1 MYKPKRS
8 QMSFYD
14 RVYEVTVPQ
23 NHFLRKLERVLDWD
37 GFESQLSALYHDRG
51 RQAHNPV
58 LMFKAIVLQFL
69 YDLSDR
75 KLQEQLTG
83 FMPFR
88 WFLNLDPLALPPD
101 YSAYCRFRDR
111 LGEKKI
117 AELFN
122 QVVMAARAASL
133 VTDRLSIVDATH
145 VRAKVDTFKMNN
157 KSDDDHKATPK
168 SKVDPDASYGYKSKD
183 KPFFGYKAAV
193 ALDADSGIVTKVTA
207 TTGREHDS
215 KHFIAVCDTQA
226 QGTTA
231 DKGYDSPE
239 NFAHLQRHKRRA
251 AIIPKRRR
259 GKKIGHI
266 QARYQKA
273 KDYLWYYLH
282 KHKRSRVERFFAE
295 AKRNHGLKQAR
306 YWGLAKMKIQLL
318 LTALVINLKRMVTL
332 MEASAQL
339 A

>member
-1 MYKPKRS
+1 
-8 QMSFYD
+8 
-14 RVYEVTVPQ
+14 
-23 NHFLRKLERVLDWD
+23 
-37 GFESQLSALYHDRG
+37 
-51 RQAHNPV
+51 
-58 LMFKAIVLQFL
+58 LQFL

-145 VRAKVDTFKMNN
+145 VRAKVDTYKMNH
-157 KSDDDHKATPK
+157 KSDDDAPGGPK
-168 SKVDPDASYGYKSKD
+168 SKVDPDASYGYQNKK

-193 ALDADSGIVTKVTA
+193 AMDADSGIVTKVTA
-207 TTGREHDS
+207 TSGRKHDS
-215 KHFIAVCDTQA
+215 QHFIQVCDTLA
-226 QGTTA
+226 RGTTA

-239 NFAHLQRHKRRA
+239 NFTHLQTHGCRA

-259 GKKIGHI
+259 GKRIGHI
-266 QARYQKA
+266 QARYAKT
-273 KDYLWYYLH
+273 KDYLW
-282 KHKRSRVERFFAE
+282 
-295 AKRNHGLKQAR
+295 
-306 YWGLAKMKIQLL
+306 I
-318 LTALVINLKRMVTL
+318 
-332 MEASAQL
+332 
-339 A
+339 